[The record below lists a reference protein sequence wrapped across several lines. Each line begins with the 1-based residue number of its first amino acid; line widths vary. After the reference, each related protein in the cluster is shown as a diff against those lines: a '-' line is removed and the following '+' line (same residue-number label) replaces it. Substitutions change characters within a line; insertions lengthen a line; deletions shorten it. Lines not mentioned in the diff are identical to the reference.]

1 MIEMSEI
8 LVRYTLDPQL
18 TETLALVAVT
28 APGVTEIVRFC
39 V

>member
-18 TETLALVAVT
+18 TETLALEAVT
-28 APGVTEIVRFC
+28 APGVTEIVRF
-39 V
+39 